1 MKVII
6 FLTTFALLATLDFV
20 SSTSLCPKE
29 KSFGCASNE
38 RYEEYL
44 MSQYKLVNYSS
55 NCPRDKKVK
64 KLKARNQMMIPM
76 EDRDCYADVVIMIS
90 WVFCAYFGFKNSFI
104 SFSTKSFLVV
114 WTQRTSS
121 TTMSYVSTAC
131 QWTMDF
137 TLPRTISSPK
147 E

>member
-44 MSQYKLVNYSS
+44 MSQYKLVNYSCK
-55 NCPRDKKVK
+55 CPRDKKIK
-64 KLKARNQMMIPM
+64 KLKAKNQMMEPPSP
-76 EDRDCYADVVIMIS
+76 DSRDCHATVVILI
-90 WVFCAYFGFKNSFI
+90 
-104 SFSTKSFLVV
+104 L
-114 WTQRTSS
+114 
-121 TTMSYVSTAC
+121 
-131 QWTMDF
+131 
-137 TLPRTISSPK
+137 
-147 E
+147 

>member
-20 SSTSLCPKE
+20 SSTSLCPGD

-44 MSQYKLVNYSS
+44 ISKYKLVNYSS
-55 NCPRDKKVK
+55 KCPRDKKIK
-64 KLKARNQMMIPM
+64 KLKAKNRIMIPM

-104 SFSTKSFLVV
+104 FFSTKSFLED

-121 TTMSYVSTAC
+121 TTMSYVSTAF
-131 QWTMDF
+131 QWTLDF